1 MKTAMTTTGEILFE
15 SDGAIATLTLSN
27 PGKLNAI
34 NAAMWVALRE
44 AFARVAAD
52 PTLRCVIV
60 RGAGEQAFA
69 AGGDIEEFRSVR
81 ATVDAALHYHDEL
94 VATALDAIRN
104 CPIPTVAAIQ
114 GACIGGGLEIAG
126 CCDLRIAGES
136 ARFGAPINR
145 LGFSM
150 YPGEMAGLLD
160 LVGPAV
166 LLEVL
171 LEGRI
176 LSAREALQ
184 KGLLTRVVDDEQ
196 VPAEAHAAAGR
207 IAAGA
212 PLVARW
218 HKQWVRRL
226 ARGGA
231 LGAAEKR
238 EAFAFLATRDYAE
251 GIAAFFEK
259 RPPSFEGR

>member
-1 MKTAMTTTGEILFE
+1 MQGEILCDVT
-15 SDGAIATLTLSN
+15 DGIATLTLSN

-34 NAAMWVALRE
+34 NAGMWKALR
-44 AFARVAAD
+44 ARMNAIAAD
-52 PTLRCVIV
+52 DALRCVII
-60 RGAGEQAFA
+60 RGHDESAFA
-69 AGGDIEEFRSVR
+69 AGGDIEEFLTVR
-81 ATVDAALHYHDEL
+81 ATVEDALHYHEEL
-94 VATALDAIRN
+94 VASALNAIRD
-104 CPIPTVAAIQ
+104 CPVPTIAAIQ

-150 YPGEMAGLLD
+150 YPGEMAGLLA

-166 LLEVL
+166 LLEIL
-171 LEGRI
+171 LEGRV
-176 LSAREALQ
+176 LDAREAQQ
-184 KGLLTRVVDDEQ
+184 KGLLSRVVDNET
-196 VPAEAHAAAGR
+196 VIEEALACAKR

-226 ARGGA
+226 ANPA
-231 LGAAEKR
+231 PLTETEKR
-238 EAFAFLATRDYAE
+238 EAFAFLDTRDYAE
-251 GIAAFFEK
+251 GLSAFLEK
-259 RPPSFEGR
+259 RTPRFKGR

>member
-1 MKTAMTTTGEILFE
+1 MSGEILFT

-27 PGKLNAI
+27 PDKLNAI
-34 NAAMWVALRE
+34 DSAMWVALRE
-44 AFARVAAD
+44 ALERVSASAG
-52 PTLRCVIV
+52 LRCVIL
-60 RGAGEQAFA
+60 RGAGDKAFA
-69 AGGDIEEFRSVR
+69 AGGDIEEFLTVR
-81 ATVDAALHYHDEL
+81 ATVDDALHYHDTL
-94 VATALDAIRN
+94 VAAALDAIRA

-114 GACIGGGLEIAG
+114 GACVGGGLEIAG

-166 LLEVL
+166 LLEIL

-176 LSAREALQ
+176 LDAREALQ
-184 KGLLTRVVDDEQ
+184 KGLLTRVTDDET
-196 VPAEAHAAAGR
+196 VIDEALAAANR

-218 HKQWVRRL
+218 HKQWVHRL
-226 ARGGA
+226 TQDRP
-231 LGAAEKR
+231 LSVEEKR
-238 EAFAFLATRDYAE
+238 AAFDFLATDDYRE
-251 GIAAFFEK
+251 GLDAFFAK
-259 RPPSFEGR
+259 RKPRFTGH